1 MEKELDA
8 LAAKVEKVV
17 ALVAR
22 LQADNQDLRQRLLAA
37 EADNTQLREQMA
49 AARSRLDN
57 LIGQLPE
64 AS

>member
-8 LAAKVEKVV
+8 LAAKVDKVV

-37 EADNTQLREQMA
+37 ENDNTELRAQMA
-49 AARSRLDN
+49 AARTRLDG